1 MDKVF
6 KIEDLR
12 PIRDEMTVSRNSR
25 LSDKTPITYFSLG
38 KGTSISQ
45 ESYDNTTVYI
55 GAKGC
60 ADFLI
65 GAYAAKHTIS
75 EGDMLVVPSKILCG
89 VTTETGCIYTEIII
103 KKENNNMNF
112 NNFTIKSQEAVQ
124 QSVQLVSQRGQQ
136 VIEAAHILKAVIMT
150 GESVVNFLFQK
161 LGVNVQNLQMVL
173 DRQLDSYPKVS
184 GG

>member
-65 GAYAAKHTIS
+65 GDYAGSPFENTLRSNNRNRLYLHRNHH
-75 EGDMLVVPSKILCG
+75 
-89 VTTETGCIYTEIII
+89 
-103 KKENNNMNF
+103 KKGEQQYEQNYQ
-112 NNFTIKSQEAVQ
+112 IRRGHEA
-124 QSVQLVSQRGQQ
+124 
-136 VIEAAHILKAVIMT
+136 
-150 GESVVNFLFQK
+150 
-161 LGVNVQNLQMVL
+161 
-173 DRQLDSYPKVS
+173 
-184 GG
+184 